1 MNKDTKER
9 INYYRDYLPK
19 MKEKLFGAALMFI
32 ISALMMSSATFAW
45 ITLSSSP
52 QVMSID
58 TTVAANGNLE
68 IALSKPDGSAP
79 GKSAAGDSSAAEGT
93 PVTRANLTWGNL
105 INLTDP
111 SYGLSNVVLR
121 PAALRG
127 NSGLLSSPLWGVG
140 YGADGRADKMTTTD
154 DFAYVYFDNDKTEFM
169 ADLEAKHLG
178 VRAVSTVQ
186 YVDLDSGNVFSEYK
200 KSVERATN
208 EAKNSYAAMTS
219 DTQSPGKEYIASLQ
233 GLIQAYAQST
243 IDGGLNDM
251 DITEYVPNLYR
262 MMRDFDSGVME
273 KCGAAY
279 LDMAHMLFYQKNGA
293 NVPFTYTV
301 DTLCSDAVSNRLP
314 AEINIEYLQ
323 EFAKDRRQL
332 KGYLAGTEE
341 SFPTFTAAQ
350 KNNNFA
356 YHAWSANNGGKVLWR
371 DLSGA
376 INWLVNTSTCTV
388 DGYNMSSLKSNASKI
403 INNKTHTAVINEG
416 ALYRAEQRIGQKMSP
431 VISITIDATS
441 MSAMIGKQTLNNIT
455 VSTASDDKVTPYRI
469 PYDLQA
475 TVDKCGGAVRGNDAI
490 AEDTYAMA
498 IDFWL
503 RTNAGSRGTEPETTT
518 TAGVDGEGNAITTTV
533 IKSAEIP
540 FVTLEGSVRTEEVE
554 VDVKVKD
561 INGAEQPAYTLSG
574 TFNGEALSVDGY
586 MRDGKYYYIDEN
598 GEEVNLS
605 QLAENAGVSITA
617 TPKKE
622 VKTNIVG
629 YDGVNRVWT
638 DDQMAEFEG
647 EGTSTTQGGGSC
659 YVFYANSESDQKR
672 FLDLLTAMNVVF
684 IDGNGKK
691 IGSAVMDTEN
701 YFAQNGKVTVP
712 LAIEKTTDNYLGM
725 DINAKDIYSLFELE
739 KGVAKRITALVY
751 LDGMK
756 LSNDM
761 VLASG
766 DIQGTLNIQFSSIGA
781 SKVTTIT
788 TDADG
793 NQISSVVS
801 YELGGKSLSIKND
814 ELMDDRITV
823 SADAAVKSFEYD
835 PANPA
840 KTTVEV
846 TVGGVEPSAVS
857 ASFIRAVNS
866 TQGSLQPSFALTKN
880 GDKWTAEYTFN
891 KPGTYILR
899 TVWID
904 GAEYELT
911 APVTVEVTGM
921 EVNSLVCDAIKDG
934 GRSASIFTAANSF
947 ATKID
952 FGFADSKGVPNSV
965 NGIFL
970 DEDGNEVNVTMTVG
984 KDGTIWSG
992 SARFT
997 SSGRY
1002 TMKYYT
1008 VDGDLYELPE
1018 SMWITLDIQLGL
1030 KVQTW
1035 ISCSD
1040 ETLAEL
1046 QKDNPNATAN
1056 SFKLMPEKPVILEI
1070 SAKVFDNNDNSID
1083 GLTDVKILYGRSG
1096 SAMDSKGLDSDLK
1109 WDADRQRY
1117 VGSFLVKEAGT
1128 YRFTRVNVGLNSI
1141 TSYTNAPYVQAMP
1154 PEDVAYYNNLTE
1166 KYQFS
1171 PEKNAKM
1178 VLGLAYSSAATRVE
1192 ATLTNGVVTEP
1203 AGGIIGPVIENTG
1216 KDVVNEWTFDIPK
1229 NPEGLQEGQWTLR
1242 DITLY
1247 GVYYDGVYYDDE
1259 NGVTIDLASESIQT
1273 KVVNDIHVTL
1283 NIQSAET
1290 KFTGYFMESKTVS
1303 GSTVTFADYEGQAI
1317 EGLNVSDVMVTYF
1330 LDSANINLETY
1341 GYTASGLEGVTVSAA
1356 GNLKAGSD
1364 TEYALDD
1371 FIFRYAG
1378 AYNRCDISF
1387 KCNSK
1392 PYKAGDEG
1400 TKPYYKIAG
1409 SPAESLPTYEIKWI
1423 APTLKVTDTNPNP
1436 STTIQANIKS
1446 ARDWVF
1452 TPTHNH
1458 ISADGFYARVT
1469 SNNKKASVCGNEYAE
1484 STWPKA
1490 TISLSDCGSNFTG
1503 ASFTVANKATD
1514 GHDFSATF
1522 SYKPGTLSA
1531 TGQIGG
1537 GGTVE
1542 GTSAVGRAAAG
1553 YQQFKT
1559 LTMVYGGKNF
1569 EVLLSHPLEI
1579 NGTETKIPTFSY
1591 DVSEYADK
1599 GLTVPEAAQEL
1610 PYYGKDDNN
1619 KDVHNVIKFA
1629 PIDDSHK
1636 NLTLE
1641 IVEPGELDSTK
1652 ATTNTTTST
1661 AYYITATNK
1670 DRCGNV
1676 TSYKYIPYT
1685 VTKTVTKTPTTE
1697 KRYSAPS
1704 EFTGW
1709 KLMKKTHLDNVT
1721 SAYNNNVYAAGSTV
1735 SLSTNAGCDFFA
1747 VPFYK
1752 ELSRTLIDEKV
1763 SNYVVTVTTVTKG
1776 TETTTPNANKPSGTE
1791 YASAAAINALAGTT
1805 EGWE

>member
-45 ITLSSSP
+45 ITLSASP

-111 SYGLSNVVLR
+111 SYGLSKVVLR

-127 NSGLLSSPLWGVG
+127 NTGLLSSPLYGVG
-140 YGADGRADKMTTTD
+140 YGADGRVEQMTTTD
-154 DFAYVYFDNDKTEFM
+154 DFAYVYFDNDKMEFM

-186 YVDLDSGNVFSEYK
+186 YIDLGSGNVFSEYK
-200 KSVERATN
+200 KSVDRATN
-208 EAKNSYAAMTS
+208 EAKNSYAGMTS
-219 DTQSPGKEYIASLQ
+219 ETQSPGKEYIASLQ

-243 IDGGLNDM
+243 IDGGLNEM
-251 DITEYVPNLYR
+251 DITEYVPDLYR
-262 MMRDFDSGVME
+262 MMCDFDSGVME
-273 KCGAAY
+273 KCGQAY
-279 LDMAHMLFYQKNGA
+279 LDMAHMLFYQENGA
-293 NVPFTYTV
+293 NVTFTYTV
-301 DTLCSDAVSNRLP
+301 DSLCSDALSNKLP
-314 AEINIEYLQ
+314 SYINIEYLQ

-332 KGYLAGTEE
+332 KAYLAGTEE
-341 SFPTFTAAQ
+341 TFPTFTAAQ

-356 YHAWSANNGGKVLWR
+356 YHAWSANNGGKVLWK

-376 INWLVNTSTCTV
+376 INWLVDTATCTV
-388 DGYNMSSLKSNASKI
+388 DGYNMSSLKSNAMKI
-403 INNKTHTAVINEG
+403 INNKTHTAVITKG

-431 VISITIDATS
+431 VISITIDAS
-441 MSAMIGKQTLNNIT
+441 KIMSFIGKQTLNNIT
-455 VSTASDDKVTPYRI
+455 VSTAAEDKEDDPFRI

-475 TVDKCGGAVRGNDAI
+475 TLDKCGGAVRGNDAV

-503 RTNAGSRGTEPETTT
+503 RTNAGSRGAEPETTT
-518 TAGVDGEGNAITTTV
+518 TVEADEEGNEITTTV

-540 FVTLEGSVRTEEVE
+540 FVTLEGSVRTEKTE

-561 INGAEQPAYTLSG
+561 INGVEQSAYTLSG
-574 TFNGEALSVDGY
+574 TFNGEPLSVDGY
-586 MRDGKYYYIDEN
+586 MRDGKYYYIDSET

-605 QLAENAGVSITA
+605 QLAEDNGVAVSA

-622 VKTNIVG
+622 IKTNIIG

-638 DDQMAEFEG
+638 DDQMAEFTG

-672 FLDLLTAMNVVF
+672 FLDLLTAMNVIF

-691 IGSAVMDTEN
+691 IGAAVMDTEN

-712 LAIEKTTDNYLGM
+712 LAVEKTADNYLDT
-725 DINAKDIYSLFELE
+725 DINAKDIYSICQLE

-751 LDGMK
+751 LDGTK

-781 SKVTTIT
+781 SKVTTIQ

-793 NQISSVVS
+793 NEISNVVS
-801 YELGGKSLSIKND
+801 YEIGGKSLSIKND

-823 SADAAVKSFEYD
+823 SADATVKSFEYD

-840 KTTVEV
+840 TTTVEV
-846 TVGGVEPSAVS
+846 TVGGIDPAAVS

-904 GAEYELT
+904 GAEYELS

-921 EVNSLVCDAIKDG
+921 EVNSLVCDSIKDG
-934 GRSASIFTAANSF
+934 GRSASILTAATSF
-947 ATKID
+947 AAKID
-952 FGFADSKGVPNSV
+952 FGFADSKGVPSSV

-970 DEDGNEVNVTMTVG
+970 DEDGNEVNVAMNVD
-984 KDGTIWSG
+984 KDGTLWSG

-1046 QKDNPNATAN
+1046 QKENPNASAN
-1056 SFKLMPEKPVILEI
+1056 SFKLMPDQTVTLEI
-1070 SAKVFDNNDNSID
+1070 SAKVFDNNGNSID
-1083 GLTDVKILYGRSG
+1083 GLADVKILYGRSG
-1096 SAMDSKGLDSDLK
+1096 SSMDSKGLDSDLK
-1109 WDADRQRY
+1109 WNAERQRY

-1128 YRFTRVNVGLNSI
+1128 YRFTRVSVGSNSI
-1141 TSYTNAPYVQAMP
+1141 TSYTNAPSVQAMP

-1166 KYQFS
+1166 EYQFS
-1171 PEKNAKM
+1171 PKKDAKM
-1178 VLGLAYSSAATRVE
+1178 VLGLAYSSAATKVE
-1192 ATLTNGVVTEP
+1192 ATVTNGVVTET
-1203 AGGIIGPVIENTG
+1203 ASGTVGGIIENTG
-1216 KDVVNEWTFDIPK
+1216 KDVVNEWSFDIPK
-1229 NPEGLQEGQWTLR
+1229 DAEGLQEGRWTLN

-1247 GVYYDGVYYDDE
+1247 GVYYNGAYYGDE
-1259 NGVTIDLASESIQT
+1259 NGITINLASENVHA
-1273 KVVNDIHVTL
+1273 KVVNNIHVTL
-1283 NIQSAET
+1283 DSQTASKE
-1290 KFTGYFMESKTVS
+1290 FTGYFMDEHKVS
-1303 GSTVTFADYEGQAI
+1303 GSTVTIADYEGQAI
-1317 EGLNVSDVMVTYF
+1317 QGLNVSDVKVMYL
-1330 LDSANINLETY
+1330 LDHTNVSLDTY
-1341 GYTASGLEGVTVSAA
+1341 GYTADGLENVNISSEGT
-1356 GNLKAGSD
+1356 LKSGST
-1364 TEYALDD
+1364 TEYAMED
-1371 FIFRYAG
+1371 FSFRYAG
-1378 AYNRCDISF
+1378 AYNKCEISF
-1387 KCNSK
+1387 AEGGKTYN
-1392 PYKAGDEG
+1392 AGITDG
-1400 TKPYYKIAG
+1400 TVMHYRIAG
-1409 SPAESLPTYEIKWI
+1409 YPAESFPTYEVKWI
-1423 APTLKVTDTNPNP
+1423 APTLKVTSVDPNP
-1436 STTIQANIKS
+1436 STTFKINPGS
-1446 ARDWVF
+1446 RSTTTRV
-1452 TPTHNH
+1452 TGHNF
-1458 ISADGFYARVT
+1458 ISPDGFYARLSADGT
-1469 SNNKKASVCGNEYAE
+1469 NASTFTAPKW
-1484 STWPKA
+1484 SKA
-1490 TISLSDCGSNFTG
+1490 TIELKDAGQNFTN
-1503 ASFTVANKATD
+1503 ASFTVTAEVEGTHYDAD
-1514 GHDFSATF
+1514 Y
-1522 SYKPGTLSA
+1522 SYTPGSVSVTKE
-1531 TGQIGG
+1531 IGG
-1537 GGTVE
+1537 GGLS
-1542 GTSAVGRAAAG
+1542 SALARAG
-1553 YQQFKT
+1553 YQKFEAIDMQ
-1559 LTMVYGGKNF
+1559 YGGKTF
-1569 EVLLSHPLEI
+1569 TVKLSHMLAI
-1579 NGTETKIPTFSY
+1579 NGVDTAIPTFSY
-1591 DVSEYADK
+1591 SAGDYESFGVKVPAEKHESPYPSTPADLRK
-1599 GLTVPEAAQEL
+1599 LNELTLAA
-1610 PYYGKDDNN
+1610 
-1619 KDVHNVIKFA
+1619 
-1629 PIDDSHK
+1629 IDDAYASF
-1636 NLTLE
+1636 TDTYE
-1641 IVEPGELDSTK
+1641 EAGELDSTK
-1652 ATTNTTTST
+1652 TQKDEKTET
-1661 AYYITATNK
+1661 AYYEGSEGSGCNK
-1670 DRCGNV
+1670 KTV
-1676 TSYKYIPYT
+1676 YFPYT
-1685 VTKTVTKTPTTE
+1685 VKTVVEKTPASKNTYNAT
-1697 KRYSAPS
+1697 YDFAGWTITQTNQQ
-1704 EFTGW
+1704 TGAE
-1709 KLMKKTHLDNVT
+1709 TQYGGGRT
-1721 SAYNNNVYAAGSTV
+1721 YAAGAKLYLEAANTDYSATPVYNVGDKVFV
-1735 SLSTNAGCDFFA
+1735 SS
-1747 VPFYK
+1747 V
-1752 ELSRTLIDEKV
+1752 EQ
-1763 SNYVVTVTTVTKG
+1763 NYVVTTVTVTAGTK
-1776 TETTTPNANKPSGTE
+1776 TETKPNGTK
-1791 YASAAAINALAGTT
+1791 YNSAGDITNLAGTT